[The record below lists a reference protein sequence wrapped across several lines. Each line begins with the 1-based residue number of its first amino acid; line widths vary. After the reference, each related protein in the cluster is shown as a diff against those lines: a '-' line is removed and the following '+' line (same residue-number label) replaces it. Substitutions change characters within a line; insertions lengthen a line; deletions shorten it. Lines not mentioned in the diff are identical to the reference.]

1 MLRCMIYYMF
11 GMLFY
16 HSKIR
21 LHAVDRNTHNLMS
34 MHVCL
39 HFLFVD
45 VYIMIPSVVVLCVF
59 LWYVFFG
66 RQSERAALPDKLVP
80 SLGAALGTAPAHGH
94 SLKSDEDLLLQLRAA
109 KAKATMV

>member
-1 MLRCMIYYMF
+1 MIYYMF